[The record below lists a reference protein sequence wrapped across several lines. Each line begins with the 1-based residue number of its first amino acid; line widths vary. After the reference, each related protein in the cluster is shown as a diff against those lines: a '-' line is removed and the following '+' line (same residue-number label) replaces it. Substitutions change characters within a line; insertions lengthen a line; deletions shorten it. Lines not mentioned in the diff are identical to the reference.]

1 MIKQKRNENGVKREK
16 VKISSRTSSKRPDA
30 KSGMP
35 VASGKSM
42 SDGHARDRQ
51 ASGSSD
57 VSSGRLGGMLDDTN
71 GLPNKCGRQVSTTC
85 IGKTIGSMPDADPD
99 NIQNLL
105 EFAM

>member
-1 MIKQKRNENGVKREK
+1 MKMLQVARACQMGMLEVGSLGVWL
-16 VKISSRTSSKRPDA
+16 
-30 KSGMP
+30 G
-35 VASGKSM
+35 
-42 SDGHARDRQ
+42 DRQ

-85 IGKTIGSMPDADPD
+85 IRKTIGSMPDADPD